1 MKNTKWVDIHIG
13 ENIFTVRCN
22 RLDDSTFGLIV
33 YFDVYEQHS
42 HPTNLFK
49 QLLEFWRYKHFTS
62 GKWIEGLS
70 DYNLQECILDVC
82 KNVVESNE
90 KHFDAIKE
98 WENL

>member
-1 MKNTKWVDIHIG
+1 MKNTKWVDIRIG

-33 YFDVYEQHS
+33 SFDVYEQHQ
-42 HPTNLFK
+42 HPTNFFK
-49 QLLEFWRYKHFTS
+49 RFIEFWRYKQFAS
-62 GKWIEGLS
+62 GKWIENLS
-70 DYNLQECILDVC
+70 DDSLQERILGAC
-82 KNVVESNE
+82 NGVVESNK